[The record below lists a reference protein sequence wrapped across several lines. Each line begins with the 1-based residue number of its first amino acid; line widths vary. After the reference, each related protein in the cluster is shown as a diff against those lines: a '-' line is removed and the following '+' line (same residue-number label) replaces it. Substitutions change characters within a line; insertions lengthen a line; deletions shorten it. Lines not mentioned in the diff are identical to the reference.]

1 VRLPKIVPLVALA
14 LVLALVAA
22 ACSKKTPAS
31 GGGGTTGASLV
42 WGTTDSETSNDPA
55 KCYELFCGNLLT
67 VVYSRLVSY
76 PSQGT
81 DLVPDAAVAL
91 PTISSD
97 GLTYTFKMKPN
108 LKFSDGSALDA
119 AAVKF
124 SIDRVIKLN
133 VSGSAAFLL
142 SDSMKSVD
150 APDASTVVFHMK
162 HPDATFLS
170 KLSFEVASI
179 VNPRVMPAATV
190 APNTLIAGSG
200 FYKMD
205 PSKYVEG
212 QSLELD
218 ANPNAVLGPP
228 KNAKVLVKFYSS
240 SSALK
245 LALQNKEVD
254 VAFHTFTTTETASLK
269 ANPNITTT
277 GPGLGRIRFL
287 VFDVKQKPWDNV
299 HMRKAIVYAVDRA
312 RINTDAFSGLVKPS
326 YSMVR
331 SSFGVYDPV
340 FQTTYGTKADKSK
353 VNSELALAGIPAG
366 TKVPITLWA
375 STNHYGDSEQ
385 DAQLSIKRQ
394 LEETGRFTVTTKT
407 EDWAA
412 FKVDYSKP
420 PAGKFGLFML
430 GWFPDYFDPDD
441 YISPFIGTAG
451 AASRGSFFSD
461 PAVDTQVTQEQQTS
475 NEAARATIFKQLQ
488 QLIADKALYDPLWE
502 QAEYIFTQKNVTGAA
517 LDVTSYMRFEVLTK
531 S

>member
-1 VRLPKIVPLVALA
+1 MRIGPKIVPLIALA
-14 LVLALVAA
+14 LVLALVAG
-22 ACSKKTPAS
+22 ACSKKTPAT
-31 GGGGTTGASLV
+31 GGGGTTGASIV

-55 KCYELFCGNLLT
+55 KCYELFCGDLLT
-67 VVYSRLVSY
+67 VVYSRLISY
-76 PSQGT
+76 PAQGT
-81 DLVPDAAVAL
+81 DLIPDAASAL

-97 GLTYTFKMKPN
+97 GLTYTFKLKPN

-142 SDSMKSVD
+142 SDSMQSVD
-150 APDASTVVFHMK
+150 APDASTVIFHLK
-162 HPDATFLS
+162 HADSTFSS
-170 KLSFEVASI
+170 KLSFTVASI
-179 VNPRVMPAATV
+179 VNPRVMPATSV
-190 APNTLIAGSG
+190 APNTMIAGSG
-200 FYKMD
+200 FYTMD
-205 PSKYVEG
+205 PAKYVEG
-212 QSLELD
+212 QSIELD

-228 KNAKVLVKFYSS
+228 KNGKVLVKFYSS

-245 LALQNKEVD
+245 LALQNKEID

-340 FQTTYGTKADKSK
+340 FQTTYGTKPDKSK

-366 TKVPITLWA
+366 QKVPITLWA
-375 STNHYGDSEQ
+375 STGHYGDSEQ
-385 DAQLSIKRQ
+385 DVQVSIKRQ

-407 EDWAA
+407 EDWDAY
-412 FKVDYSKP
+412 KVDLAKP
-420 PAGKFGLFML
+420 PGKFGLFLL

-441 YISPFIGTAG
+441 YINPFIGTAG
-451 AASRGSFFSD
+451 AQSQGSFFSD
-461 PAVDTQVTQEQQTS
+461 PAVDEQIKQEQANPDQT
-475 NEAARATIFKQLQ
+475 ARATIFKQLQ
-488 QLIADKALYDPLWE
+488 QVIADKALYDPLWE

-517 LDVTSYMRFEVLTK
+517 LDVTSYLRFEVLTK